1 VLIVVLLLFI
11 FINLIGMFN
20 VLNNYKNM
28 QINIGCFN
36 FSSKL
41 ALKGQLWTHHESQ
54 INCLNLTSLFAL
66 FVFLFCSLTS
76 GAFTID
82 SSTPTLNIQL

>member
-41 ALKGQLWTHHESQ
+41 ALKCRL
-54 INCLNLTSLFAL
+54 
-66 FVFLFCSLTS
+66 
-76 GAFTID
+76 
-82 SSTPTLNIQL
+82 